1 MSIKTV
7 LFFLYVLRTVVNM
20 ADGSQHYYE
29 ETGTYILVFFFLR
42 LYCSSMLDSV
52 TEYAAALNLYH
63 LC

>member
-1 MSIKTV
+1 
-7 LFFLYVLRTVVNM
+7 M